1 MVANALD
8 VSCTVGGGVTTQQP
22 CWPSPSGAHEA
33 MVIEDT
39 SSVMGWLSPVP
50 SGPRHGRQGERGGV
64 TRHFNVSGRTT
75 HATSLN

>member
-1 MVANALD
+1 MA
-8 VSCTVGGGVTTQQP
+8 VTTQQP

-50 SGPRHGRQGERGGV
+50 SGPRHGRQGERGGHS
-64 TRHFNVSGRTT
+64 TFTT
-75 HATSLN
+75 ELLTQLAELIMTIF